1 MSQTRLHF
9 DMPQDAAV
17 KAATRLEAEFE
28 ADGFPVSTFEVDEK
42 TGTWN
47 ISVYV
52 PAGETGNAGARILE
66 VLGED
71 AHGKLQHEE
80 LEDGGWVEKTL
91 SELAPVRAGRFVV
104 HGSHDAGCASANEH
118 AILIDAGL
126 AFGTGHHGTTAGCLE
141 MIGDELK
148 RRQPVNALDLGTG
161 SGVLAIAI
169 AKATRISVLASDID
183 PVSVEVTKQNARIN
197 KVGNL
202 VEAIPAVGFNH
213 LRFGQRVPFDLIVAN
228 ILAGPLQKLAPALA
242 AHLGRGGSVILSGL
256 LPHQQARIVAAY
268 RAQGLRLDRAI
279 IRNGWLTLLMRDMR
293 A

>member
-1 MSQTRLHF
+1 MSQTRLYF

-17 KAATRLEAEFE
+17 KAAARLEAEFE
-28 ADGFPVSTFEVDEK
+28 ADGFPVSAFEVDEK
-42 TGTWN
+42 SGTWN

-52 PAGETGNAGARILE
+52 PAGEAGSAGARIRE
-66 VLGED
+66 ALGED
-71 AHGKLQHEE
+71 VHGPLQHEE

-141 MIGDELK
+141 MIGDVLK
-148 RRQPVNALDLGTG
+148 RGKPSNALDLGTG

-169 AKATRISVLASDID
+169 AKATKKTVLASDID
-183 PVSVEVTKQNARIN
+183 PVSVEVTRENARIN
-197 KVGNL
+197 EVPGL
-202 VEAIPAVGFNH
+202 IEAVTAIGFNH
-213 LRFGQRVPFDLIVAN
+213 TRFAEKVPFDLIVAN
-228 ILAGPLQKLAPALA
+228 ILAGPLRKLAPALA